1 MTCKKIFKILTLI
14 SIIFYSNMSL
24 SSESIYYVD
33 MDIIMNNSLAG
44 KSIKNQLIEKNKTN
58 NDNFRE
64 TEEKLKSEEAK
75 LISQKNILNEIE
87 YKKNIKLF
95 QKKVSDYRDK
105 RSSTFDVTSK
115 MKSDAQILIV
125 NTLTS
130 ILSEY
135 AEKNSISYIVP
146 KKSIII
152 GKSEL
157 NLTNIILTILDTKI
171 KNIKLK

>member
-1 MTCKKIFKILTLI
+1 MNYNKVLKFIILI
-14 SIIFYSNMSL
+14 SIIFYSNISL

-44 KSIKNQLIEKNKTN
+44 KSIKKQLIEKNKIN
-58 NDNFRE
+58 NNNFKK
-64 TEEKLKSEEAK
+64 TEEKLKSEEVK
-75 LISQKNILNEIE
+75 LISQKNVLNEAE
-87 YKKNIKLF
+87 YKKNIRLF
-95 QKKVSDYRDK
+95 QKKVSDYK
-105 RSSTFDVTSK
+105 EERSNIFNNTSK
-115 MKSDAQILIV
+115 MKNNAQILLIT
-125 NTLTS
+125 TLTP

-135 AEKNSISYIVP
+135 AEKNSISYIIP

-157 NLTNIILTILDTKI
+157 NLTSIILDILDSKI